1 MKWNL
6 SSWYKPDDFGILPM
20 GSIAC
25 ELHLFIQ
32 IDKDIAAVCLD
43 PKGLGQRDETRRNFK
58 ISEESFWK
66 NGRFFGL

>member
-1 MKWNL
+1 
-6 SSWYKPDDFGILPM
+6 M

-66 NGRFFGL
+66 NGRFFGF